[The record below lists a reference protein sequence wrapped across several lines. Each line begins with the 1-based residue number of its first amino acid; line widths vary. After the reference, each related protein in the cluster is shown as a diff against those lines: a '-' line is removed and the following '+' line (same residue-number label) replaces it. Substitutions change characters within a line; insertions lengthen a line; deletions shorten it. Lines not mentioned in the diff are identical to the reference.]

1 MHEHPRP
8 RAARGRTG
16 GQLLRYR
23 RRRQGRGC
31 RECTRGDPH
40 EPQGQG
46 CPDQRVRWHNAWRRG
61 RQRYRDGAR
70 QPENEASP
78 RRADERDEGG
88 GGSRDPEAKRYRA
101 RRQRLGRGQEDRRA
115 HLLPACGEV
124 RPAGPGRGWMSILL
138 DSSTK
143 VIVQGIT
150 GREGSFHTEQMQSL
164 GTRVVGG
171 TSPGKG
177 GTTQLG
183 VPVFNTVADAV
194 EATGANASGI
204 FVPAPFAA
212 DAIMEAAAA
221 GIKLI
226 VCITEGIPIQDMIR
240 VKDFLRGYPE
250 ARLIGANCPGL
261 ITPGQAKIGIIPQ
274 RITRP
279 GAVGMVSRSG
289 TLTYEV
295 GSALSAA
302 GMGQSTIVGIGG
314 DPVLG
319 MSFSDVVQLFEKDP
333 ATTHLVLIGEIGGSA
348 EERAAELLGR
358 GTRLKAVAFI
368 PGRPA
373 PAGKRMGPPGAI
385 LSGHRGTARS
395 KEEAFRK
402 AGVDVAETT
411 DEIVGLL
418 R

>member
-1 MHEHPRP
+1 M
-8 RAARGRTG
+8 T
-16 GQLLRYR
+16 
-23 RRRQGRGC
+23 
-31 RECTRGDPH
+31 
-40 EPQGQG
+40 
-46 CPDQRVRWHNAWRRG
+46 
-61 RQRYRDGAR
+61 
-70 QPENEASP
+70 
-78 RRADERDEGG
+78 
-88 GGSRDPEAKRYRA
+88 
-101 RRQRLGRGQEDRRA
+101 
-115 HLLPACGEV
+115 
-124 RPAGPGRGWMSILL
+124 ILL
-138 DSSTK
+138 DRSTR

-150 GREGSFHTEQMQSL
+150 GREGAFHTEQMQEL
-164 GTRVVGG
+164 GTQVVAG

-177 GTTQLG
+177 GTTHLG

-221 GIKLI
+221 GIELV
-226 VCITEGIPIQDMIR
+226 VCISEGIPIQDMIR
-240 VKDFLRGYPE
+240 VKDFLRGHPK

-279 GAVGMVSRSG
+279 GAVGLVSRSG

-295 GSALSAA
+295 ATALSAA
-302 GMGQSTIVGIGG
+302 GLGQSTIVGIGG

-319 MSFSDVVQLFEKDP
+319 LTFSDVVAMFEQDSS
-333 ATTHLVLIGEIGGSA
+333 TTHLVLIGEIGGSD
-348 EERAAELLGR
+348 EERAAELLAR
-358 GTRLKAVAFI
+358 GSRLKTVAFI
-368 PGRPA
+368 SGRTA
-373 PAGKRMGPPGAI
+373 PEGKRMGHAGAI
-385 LSGHRGTARS
+385 ISGNRGTAKS

-402 AGVDVAETT
+402 AGVAVAETT

>member
-1 MHEHPRP
+1 
-8 RAARGRTG
+8 
-16 GQLLRYR
+16 
-23 RRRQGRGC
+23 
-31 RECTRGDPH
+31 
-40 EPQGQG
+40 
-46 CPDQRVRWHNAWRRG
+46 
-61 RQRYRDGAR
+61 
-70 QPENEASP
+70 
-78 RRADERDEGG
+78 
-88 GGSRDPEAKRYRA
+88 
-101 RRQRLGRGQEDRRA
+101 
-115 HLLPACGEV
+115 
-124 RPAGPGRGWMSILL
+124 MSILL
-138 DSSTK
+138 DSASR
-143 VIVQGIT
+143 VLVQGIT
-150 GREGSFHTEQMQSL
+150 GREGSFHTEQMQLL
-164 GTRVVGG
+164 GTKVVAG

-194 EATGANASGI
+194 KATGANASGI

-221 GIKLI
+221 GIELI

-240 VKDFLRGYPE
+240 VKDFLRGYPR
-250 ARLIGANCPGL
+250 ARLLGANCPGL

-274 RITRP
+274 IITRP
-279 GAVGMVSRSG
+279 GHVGVVSRSG

-295 GSALSAA
+295 ASALSAA

-319 MSFSDVVQLFEKDP
+319 LTFSDVIPLFEKDP
-333 ATTHLVLIGEIGGSA
+333 ATTHVVVIGEIGGSD

-368 PGRPA
+368 SGRTA
-373 PAGKRMGPPGAI
+373 PEGKRMGHAGAI
-385 LSGHRGTARS
+385 ISGNRGTAKS

-402 AGVDVAETT
+402 AGVAVAETT

-418 R
+418 S